1 MTFDQYTN
9 LFTLQDKVVMVAGGR
24 QEALIRDTE
33 D

>member
-9 LFTLQDKVVMVAGGR
+9 LFTLQDEVVMGAGGR

>member
-1 MTFDQYTN
+1 MTFGQCTN
-9 LFTLQDKVVMVAGGR
+9 LFTLQDEVVLVAGGR